1 MSKRVSYRELAA
13 WDLFLWKN
21 DDNTA
26 TTEQLQLAMLC
37 SIRDELKALNRL
49 LSCPNFIEIPS
60 ILREIRRNTRKKPK
74 VRAKGKPKLRVVG
87 GSKS

>member
-1 MSKRVSYRELAA
+1 MAKGRFKDAEFDLANSQGNIETWEKVA
-13 WDLFLWKN
+13 IAALYD
-21 DDNTA
+21 
-26 TTEQLQLAMLC
+26 
-37 SIRDELKALNRL
+37 IRDELKTLNRL